1 MRIDDLSAAEQ
12 SALPRA
18 LKYWTTHWD
27 WECPTLF
34 GLDKNEFETIASTW
48 PACLMERETNA
59 ALALVGAMREL
70 LHGASAVQDRQVQQ
84 LIGISHAE
92 ATALLDRLL
101 PRIDRVLKNVV

>member
-1 MRIDDLSAAEQ
+1 
-12 SALPRA
+12 
-18 LKYWTTHWD
+18 
-27 WECPTLF
+27 
-34 GLDKNEFETIASTW
+34 
-48 PACLMERETNA
+48 
-59 ALALVGAMREL
+59 MREL